1 MLSALI
7 PSERRYS
14 ALRLTP
20 QPIHGRFVP
29 SGPLV
34 SLFPYFYEPR
44 LYLHPIV
51 DFRFL
56 NHSLT
61 LLVGVGVLS
70 RPAIKR
76 DGFCSFEQS
85 RYGDNLKIFFISE
98 SEYFLW
104 EEK

>member
-34 SLFPYFYEPR
+34 SLLPYFYGPR
-44 LYLHPIV
+44 LYLHPIA
-51 DFRFL
+51 DLRL
-56 NHSLT
+56 TNHSLA
-61 LLVGVGVLS
+61 LSMGVGVLFS
-70 RPAIKR
+70 DAKSENPALSSKVVT
-76 DGFCSFEQS
+76 GTNSKYS
-85 RYGDNLKIFFISE
+85 
-98 SEYFLW
+98 
-104 EEK
+104 